1 MNSLESDG
9 GYMDGANCR
18 AAAEC
23 SKLVS
28 SLQRSAVT
36 GHVRKQG
43 SVFLFTGRLTQCW
56 L

>member
-1 MNSLESDG
+1 MNSLESYG
-9 GYMDGANCR
+9 GYTDGANCR

-28 SLQRSAVT
+28 SLQLSATT
-36 GHVRKQG
+36 GHVRKQD
-43 SVFLFTGRLTQCW
+43 SVFFFTGRLTQCW